1 MARQA
6 LFTAAILTAALT
18 IMTGCEQ
25 VRKVTYPQ
33 DFQYMEDKEVKQ
45 IMQKMSENMGKLAQL
60 VDDDSL
66 AEKEKQ
72 EKIIGVLNKLDG
84 YATKLS
90 GGHKQTNQFFIAE
103 HIQGFSGDLVNAK
116 MLAGLDPPRY
126 GKTRS
131 IVDSCSKCHEYR

>member
-1 MARQA
+1 MSRSA
-6 LFTAAILTAALT
+6 LLAVSILAAVFSTTA
-18 IMTGCEQ
+18 CEQ

-45 IMQKMSENMGKLAQL
+45 IMQQMGENMGKLAQL

-66 AEKEKQ
+66 SGKDKQ
-72 EKIIGVLNKLDG
+72 EKVIDVLNKLDG
-84 YATKLS
+84 YATRLS

-103 HIQGFSGDLVNAK
+103 HIHGFSGDLVNAK
-116 MLAGLDPPRY
+116 MLASLDPPRY
-126 GKTRS
+126 DKARN